1 MKETM
6 LSPCEHEAE
15 RIQYWFGRDKE
26 SILPDLLKQSACFDL
41 LLSRKCD
48 PVKIP
53 RIPSQVEHLSLYGYE
68 ITQDTPQ
75 KKNLTTVEKSPVNLK
90 TLQRQ
95 AVSRSDKAALHTH
108 CCVSQKSAYLIA
120 ESNHPA
126 DLTSEGKI
134 QNWQLKGHFFAF
146 KKLKTFHKQ
155 KKEGPRPHH
164 IVPIRSS
171 KASNLKREDQE
182 LWEEMIRAK
191 ENRLF
196 HLGRVTKYLV
206 D

>member
-1 MKETM
+1 M

-26 SILPDLLKQSACFDL
+26 SILPDLLKRSASFDL

-53 RIPSQVEHLSLYGYE
+53 RIPSQVEHLGIYGYKMA
-68 ITQDTPQ
+68 QDTPQ
-75 KKNLTTVEKSPVNLK
+75 KKKLKKVEKSTVNLK

-95 AVSRSDKAALHTH
+95 VVSRSDRAALHTH
-108 CCVSQKSAYLIA
+108 CCVSQKNAYLLA
-120 ESNHPA
+120 ESDTPS
-126 DLTSEGKI
+126 DLASEGRI
-134 QNWQLKGHFFAF
+134 QNWQLKEHFFAF
-146 KKLKTFHKQ
+146 KKLKTFSKQ
-155 KKEGPRPHH
+155 KREGPKPHH
-164 IVPIRSS
+164 IVPIHSS
-171 KASNLKREDQE
+171 KSSNLKREDQE
-182 LWEEMIRAK
+182 MWEEMIRAK